1 MTIVY
6 REVLRRLVLLI
17 ALPVGALM
25 IAWPTSKLLGLS
37 GVDWETKRG
46 HEIAALLSEEARR
59 DLNVYI
65 RQQTEGHVVTLPTN
79 QWQPYIE
86 QARETLAGRPPT
98 PEWKAAMEWSEYH
111 HKVRMVYLD
120 PGEPLP
126 AKLLGLPKMV
136 QGYAYLRLA
145 GEDSTPPALFLQQI
159 DYNITHCGAPQ
170 HLIFPLRQAGWWVIL
185 GGVLIYAL
193 TPWSRPAA
201 NQFCPITLGMAF
213 LIDLVGVILY
223 GTFLDIWSNLILEPS
238 IPGHGEWSQIIVFTL
253 IFWVFALGGVAILA
267 VALWYVTLRFQWDE
281 EGLRY
286 QTLFRDTFQ
295 AWEDIQGISLQPIG
309 YRFAKR
315 FRAVALLLSVF
326 NWRMAGPALLMQTE
340 SVGLHL
346 STREGDGWNVDLGNL
361 SPQGLAGLVDELR
374 KRGIPVSPE
383 VLELCKGDN
392 APVFDLKH
400 IQRQA

>member
-6 REVLRRLVLLI
+6 REVLRRLVLLV

-25 IAWPTSKLLGLS
+25 IAWPTPKLLSLS
-37 GVDWETKRG
+37 SVDWETERG

-65 RQQTEGHVVTLPTN
+65 RQQTEGHVVTLPAN
-79 QWQPYIE
+79 AWQSFIG
-86 QARETLAGRPPT
+86 QARETLAGKPPT
-98 PEWKAAMEWSEYH
+98 PAWSSATEWHKHY

-126 AKLLGLPKMV
+126 AKLLGLPEMV
-136 QGYAYLRLA
+136 QGYAYLRLE
-145 GEDSTPPALFLQQI
+145 GEDSTPPALCLRQL
-159 DYNITHCGAPQ
+159 DYSITHSGAPQ

-193 TPWSRPAA
+193 IPWSRPAA

-223 GTFLDIWSNLILEPS
+223 GTFLYIWSNLILEPS

-253 IFWVFALGGVAILA
+253 IFWGFALSGVAILA

-295 AWEDIQGISLQPIG
+295 AWEDIQGISLQPIV

-315 FRAVALLLSVF
+315 FRAIALLCSVF

-340 SVGLHL
+340 SVCLHL
-346 STREGDGWNVDLGNL
+346 STREGDGWQVDLGNL
-361 SPQGLAGLVDELR
+361 SPQGLASLVDELR

-383 VLELCKGDN
+383 VAELCKGDED
-392 APVFDLKH
+392 PDLN
-400 IQRQA
+400 